1 MENVI
6 NLVIWFSVSAIASL
20 IFVSN
25 LWVPVKRNELDIN
38 FAYEI
43 ALHKAEQ
50 KEILKH
56 KWLESEKA
64 GRDIGMEL
72 AQKSWEKCHA
82 EDWRQSKKRAS

>member
-20 IFVSN
+20 IFVSGI
-25 LWVPVKRNELDIN
+25 WKPIKRNELDIN

-50 KEILKH
+50 IEILKH

-72 AQKSWEKCHA
+72 AQKSWEECHA
-82 EDWRQSKKRAS
+82 EDWRQSKKKAS

>member
-1 MENVI
+1 MENLI
-6 NLVIWFSVSAIASL
+6 NLILWFAISAIASL

-25 LWVPVKRNELDIN
+25 LWRPVKRNELDIK

-50 KEILKH
+50 REILKH

-72 AQKSWEKCHA
+72 AQKTWEECHA
-82 EDWRQSKKRAS
+82 EDWRQSKKKAA

>member
-1 MENVI
+1 MENVT
-6 NLVIWFSVSAIASL
+6 NLVIWFAFSGLASM

-25 LWVPVKRNELDIN
+25 VWNPVKRKDLDIK

-43 ALHKAEQ
+43 ALHRAEQ
-50 KEILKH
+50 REILKH

-72 AQKSWEKCHA
+72 AQKSWEECHA
-82 EDWRQSKKRAS
+82 EDWKQSKRKAT

>member
-1 MENVI
+1 MENI
-6 NLVIWFSVSAIASL
+6 LNLILWFSLSGLVSL

-25 LWVPVKRNELDIN
+25 WPRKRNKLDIN

-50 KEILKH
+50 REILKH

-64 GRDIGMEL
+64 GYDIGIEL
-72 AQKSWEKCHA
+72 AQRSWEEYHA
-82 EDWRQSKKRAS
+82 EGWLKSRKKVA

>member
-20 IFVSN
+20 IFVSGI
-25 LWVPVKRNELDIN
+25 WKPVKRNELDIN

-50 KEILKH
+50 REILKH

-72 AQKSWEKCHA
+72 AQKSWEKYHA
-82 EDWRQSKKRAS
+82 KDWRQSKRKAA

>member
-1 MENVI
+1 MENVT
-6 NLVIWFSVSAIASL
+6 NLVIWFAVSGLASM

-25 LWVPVKRNELDIN
+25 VWKPVKRNELDIN

-43 ALHKAEQ
+43 ALHRAEQ
-50 KEILKH
+50 IEILKH

-72 AQKSWEKCHA
+72 AQKSWEECHA
-82 EDWRQSKKRAS
+82 KDWRQSKKKAA

>member
-1 MENVI
+1 MENLT
-6 NLVIWFSVSAIASL
+6 NLVIWFAVSGFISL
-20 IFVSN
+20 AFVSG
-25 LWVPVKRNELDIN
+25 LWNPAKRNELDIK

-50 KEILKH
+50 REILKH

-72 AQKSWEKCHA
+72 AQKSWEEYHA
-82 EDWRQSKKRAS
+82 EDWKQSKRKAT

>member
-20 IFVSN
+20 IFVSGI
-25 LWVPVKRNELDIN
+25 WKPIKRNELDIN

-50 KEILKH
+50 IEILKH

-72 AQKSWEKCHA
+72 AQKSWEECHA
-82 EDWRQSKKRAS
+82 DDWRQSKKKAS

>member
-1 MENVI
+1 MENVT
-6 NLVIWFSVSAIASL
+6 NLVIWFAVSGLASL
-20 IFVSN
+20 IFVSGIWN
-25 LWVPVKRNELDIN
+25 PVKRNELDIN

-50 KEILKH
+50 IEILKH

-72 AQKSWEKCHA
+72 AQKSWEEYHA
-82 EDWRQSKKRAS
+82 EGWRQSRKKAS

>member
-6 NLVIWFSVSAIASL
+6 TQIMWFAISAVVSL

-25 LWVPVKRNELDIN
+25 IWKPVKRNELDIN

-50 KEILKH
+50 REILKH

-72 AQKSWEKCHA
+72 AQKTWEEYHA
-82 EDWRQSKKRAS
+82 EDWRQSKRKAT

>member
-6 NLVIWFSVSAIASL
+6 ILTIWFAISAIASL

-25 LWVPVKRNELDIN
+25 LWTPVKRNELDIN

-43 ALHKAEQ
+43 ALHRAEQ
-50 KEILKH
+50 REILKH

-72 AQKSWEKCHA
+72 AQKSWEEYHA
-82 EDWRQSKKRAS
+82 EDWRKSKKKVA